1 MAQTA
6 MTVRMDNQQKAQ
18 FDKLCEQFGMSANT
32 AINIFVKAVIRS
44 KSIPFSIQAKNEE
57 DDEVTA
63 KAKAAF
69 KQLRAKAERGET
81 PELTLDEINEE
92 IREVRRLRKNAMVY
106 AVIDT
111 NIFVSALITHNS
123 NASTARVLESLFLHR
138 IIPLYNDDI
147 IKEYDEVLHRAKF
160 KLSEEQIST
169 VIEHVKE
176 NGIDSSRFPYD
187 GEMPDEDDR
196 VSTKSA

>member
-1 MAQTA
+1 
-6 MTVRMDNQQKAQ
+6 
-18 FDKLCEQFGMSANT
+18 
-32 AINIFVKAVIRS
+32 
-44 KSIPFSIQAKNEE
+44 
-57 DDEVTA
+57 
-63 KAKAAF
+63 
-69 KQLRAKAERGET
+69 
-81 PELTLDEINEE
+81 
-92 IREVRRLRKNAMVY
+92 MVY

-111 NIFVSALITHNS
+111 NVFVSALITLNS
-123 NASTARVLESLFLHR
+123 NASTARVLENLLLHR

-176 NGIDSSRFPYD
+176 NGIDSSRFPYA

-196 VSTKSA
+196 VFYEVCLSKEDSFLVTGNLKHFPNEPQVITAAEMMEILDNEL

>member
-57 DDEVTA
+57 DDEV
-63 KAKAAF
+63 
-69 KQLRAKAERGET
+69 
-81 PELTLDEINEE
+81 
-92 IREVRRLRKNAMVY
+92 
-106 AVIDT
+106 
-111 NIFVSALITHNS
+111 
-123 NASTARVLESLFLHR
+123 
-138 IIPLYNDDI
+138 
-147 IKEYDEVLHRAKF
+147 LHRAKF
-160 KLSEEQIST
+160 KLSDDQICT
-169 VIEHVKE
+169 VIELVKQ

-196 VSTKSA
+196 VFYEVCLSKEDSFLVTGNLKHFPKEPQVITAAEMMEILDNEL

>member
-1 MAQTA
+1 
-6 MTVRMDNQQKAQ
+6 
-18 FDKLCEQFGMSANT
+18 
-32 AINIFVKAVIRS
+32 
-44 KSIPFSIQAKNEE
+44 
-57 DDEVTA
+57 
-63 KAKAAF
+63 
-69 KQLRAKAERGET
+69 
-81 PELTLDEINEE
+81 
-92 IREVRRLRKNAMVY
+92 MVY

-111 NIFVSALITHNS
+111 NVFVSSLITHNS
-123 NASTARVLESLFLHR
+123 NASTARVLENLLLHR

-176 NGIDSSRFPYD
+176 NGIDSSRFPYA

-196 VSTKSA
+196 VFYEVCLSKEDSFLVTGNLKHFPKEPQVITAAEMMEILDNEL